1 MVASLLITHGRCTQL
16 ASPVVFLPG
25 LTCNERLWHHVV
37 GALVD
42 QPRATAASHQTQCLP
57 PSSSVGAPVFSADSH
72 HTSCLDDTAAALLE
86 SLPHGPLSVVGHSLG
101 GYLAMAML
109 RKASP
114 GRIDRLALISTQPRA
129 DTPAI
134 QLRRRDLMAKVRRS
148 GPLAG
153 ISPSS
158 VLLGKVQRDDVALW
172 SVMENMASEVGVERF
187 VCGCTAAMNR
197 VDSRN
202 TLRAI
207 IAETTP
213 VLLIVGA
220 EDAITPVATTREM
233 SSLIPHAKVTVL
245 PDCGHMAPLERPDDV
260 SSALVD
266 FLS

>member
-1 MVASLLITHGRCTQL
+1 
-16 ASPVVFLPG
+16 
-25 LTCNERLWHHVV
+25 
-37 GALVD
+37 
-42 QPRATAASHQTQCLP
+42 
-57 PSSSVGAPVFSADSH
+57 
-72 HTSCLDDTAAALLE
+72 
-86 SLPHGPLSVVGHSLG
+86 
-101 GYLAMAML
+101 MAML
-109 RKASP
+109 RKAGP
-114 GRIDRLALISTQPRA
+114 GRIDRLAMISTQPRA

-134 QLRRRDLMAKVRRS
+134 QQRRRDLMAKVRLS
-148 GPLAG
+148 GPLAA

-158 VLLGKVQRDDVALW
+158 VLLGKAQRDDVALW
-172 SVMENMASEVGVERF
+172 SVVENMASEVGVDRF

-197 VDSRN
+197 VDSRD
-202 TLRAI
+202 TLRAN

-260 SSALVD
+260 ASALVE